1 MFFDKDYNFDMGYF
15 NLENKD
21 KFNYDITEKNYNTEN
36 NYETIIMDSN
46 DLDNYMIGSYNN
58 FLEKRDNKIDLKN
71 GFYLG
76 NLFTDTYKPY
86 KNKKAKKIN
95 AYSDRQKMLLRIFEL
110 DFILN
115 DLNLYL
121 DVNPK
126 DNRVFDLLKKNAI
139 ELNKL
144 KDEYNKKYQV
154 LELCKDTNDKYT
166 WLDNPWSW
174 DGDANV

>member
-1 MFFDKDYNFDMGYF
+1 MFFDKDYNFDINYYNF
-15 NLENKD
+15 DNKD
-21 KFNYDITEKNYNTEN
+21 EFNFGIPEKEYKDNNEDIIFDIDDIE
-36 NYETIIMDSN
+36 
-46 DLDNYMIGSYNN
+46 NYMIGGYNN
-58 FLEKRDNKIDLKN
+58 NPREDSKIDLKN

-76 NLFTDTYKPY
+76 NLFIDTYKPY
-86 KNKKAKKIN
+86 KNKKAKNIN
-95 AYSDRQKMLLRIFEL
+95 AYSERQKMLLRIYEL

-121 DVNPK
+121 DINPK
-126 DNRVFDLLKKNAI
+126 DSRVFEIFKKNAI

-154 LELCKDTNDKYT
+154 LELNKDINNKYT

-174 DGDANV
+174 DGDINV